1 MYRGFDMTVER
12 TTDRQRQTSLIWSL
26 VRTTNIHESDMS
38 ANMFHML
45 YTYVY
50 KHYTEH
56 ITVHASRISLEID
69 ELKKS

>member
-1 MYRGFDMTVER
+1 MIWYDRGTDDGR
-12 TTDRQRQTSLIWSL
+12 TTADIAYLIISADHQY
-26 VRTTNIHESDMS
+26 IHESDMS